1 MFDLIPNYTTNLP
14 AYMSLG
20 NRHWVSNFGG
30 TYQSNVYPAG
40 YSPLN
45 YALAQGLGSPN
56 HISQWNPMLI
66 GFNLAGNMMTDPA
79 LTAQGN
85 QAAYNWGLSIALNA
99 RLSSMI
105 NSLSSYE
112 AQITEILKSD
122 KLDESQKQRLQAVL
136 DEIKAMKERVE
147 AMLSQGQFSKE
158 DVEAV
163 QGEIYELVKKATETA
178 SEIIKEIQE
187 AQQDEQAE
195 DAEDADDDT
204 VSEDD
209 NDGTDGADDV
219 DEEDSTSTDTTVQD
233 EAAGIIGLI
242 FDSVDGAGTKNEQLK
257 NTIAQINENNIV
269 AVFDAWNENYKDS
282 EGSLVSRI
290 HDDEFW
296 INCGNDYVKPMVD
309 AFEINA
315 RELGLYAKLI
325 KEFTTVNSELNAT
338 WNTDEGKVSQAMDK
352 IHETIKAA
360 ETTKSDKAK
369 AAQEKKKAKAEAEK
383 TEKEK
388 KEAQKTEEKKIQF
401 RDDMREILGDDNA
414 EVSDRVQYE
423 NGKFVVRIEG
433 KNYYGKDYLTLVEA
447 IQKGIDKGY
456 IKSGKSPEAFVKKE
470 VLKAAA

>member
-30 TYQSNVYPAG
+30 TFQSNIYPAG

-45 YALAQGLGSPN
+45 YALTQGLGTPN

-85 QAAYNWGLSIALNA
+85 QAAYNWGLSLALNA
-99 RLSSMI
+99 RLSSMV
-105 NSLSSYE
+105 NSLSNYE
-112 AQITEILKSD
+112 AQIAEILKSD

-136 DEIKAMKERVE
+136 DEIKAMKERVAE
-147 AMLSQGQFSKE
+147 MISQGQFSKE

-195 DAEDADDDT
+195 EDGDDT

-209 NDGTDGADDV
+209 NDGADDAGDV
-219 DEEDSTSTDTTVQD
+219 DEDTDTDTSNDTTGQD
-233 EAAGIIGLI
+233 EAAGIVGLI
-242 FDSVDGAGTKNEQLK
+242 FDSVDGVGTKNEQLK

-269 AVFDAWNENYKDS
+269 EVFDSWNENYKDS
-282 EGSLVSRI
+282 EGSLVKRI
-290 HDDEFW
+290 YDDEFW
-296 INCGNDYVKPMVD
+296 INGGNDYVKHMVD
-309 AFEINA
+309 TFEVKA

-338 WNTDEGKVSQAMDK
+338 WDTNEAKVSEAMDK

-360 ETTKSDKAK
+360 ETAKSDKAK
-369 AAQEKKKAKAEAEK
+369 ASKEKKKAKAEAEK
-383 TEKEK
+383 AEKEK
-388 KEAQKTEEKKIQF
+388 KEAQKIEQKKIQF

-433 KNYYGKDYLTLVEA
+433 KNYYGKDYLSLVDA

-456 IKSGKSPEAFVKKE
+456 IKGGKSPEAFVKKE